1 VSVPIRLQCIM
12 TGENLP
18 AFDLQAYILSVDGIV
33 KKNTVLDVKS
43 LPKILMP
50 NRDGFIDES
59 SITH

>member
-1 VSVPIRLQCIM
+1 M